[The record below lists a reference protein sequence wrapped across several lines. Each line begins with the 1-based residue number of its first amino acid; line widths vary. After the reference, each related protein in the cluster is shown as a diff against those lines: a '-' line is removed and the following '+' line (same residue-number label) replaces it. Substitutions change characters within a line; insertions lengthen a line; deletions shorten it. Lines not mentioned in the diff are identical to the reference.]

1 MKKISFKIKFDEEFK
16 DYYITPFKDC
26 DDYVW
31 INDIMEDN
39 KGRLVMVTEYG
50 YYYVKEIN
58 WKDMKVICE
67 I

>member
-1 MKKISFKIKFDEEFK
+1 MEKISFKIKFDEEFQ
-16 DYYITPFKDC
+16 DYYITPFKDY

-31 INDIMEDN
+31 IDDIMKDD
-39 KGRLVMVTEYG
+39 KGKLVMITEYG
-50 YYYVKEIN
+50 FYDVKEIN

>member
-1 MKKISFKIKFDEEFK
+1 MKELKFETKFDEEFK

-31 INDIMEDN
+31 INDIMQDD
-39 KGRLVMVTEYG
+39 KGKLVMITEYG
-50 YYYVKEIN
+50 FYDVKKIDWEN
-58 WKDMKVICE
+58 MKVICE